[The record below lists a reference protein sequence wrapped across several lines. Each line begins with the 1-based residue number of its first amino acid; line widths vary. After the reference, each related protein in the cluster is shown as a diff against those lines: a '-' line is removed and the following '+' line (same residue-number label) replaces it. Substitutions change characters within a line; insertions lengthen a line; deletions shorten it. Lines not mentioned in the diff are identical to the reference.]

1 MVSFAIL
8 HYHSYTYMK
17 RHFTFTDGT
26 SNKFW
31 QIETHKNVFT
41 VTYGRIGNA
50 GQSQTKAFADAATC
64 QKEAE
69 KLIREKTNKGYVEE
83 GQANSTPT
91 VPRSTKSSESTQTI
105 EEMLARYDEIV
116 KNEALDQLLPFLQSV
131 EKQHYEGLKK
141 HIQEI
146 ENNWREWQIKLSLSD
161 NKHETYKPILLLPMI
176 VSANKRDLDR
186 WGRLLPIF
194 SNMDNEIFFSVIKWA
209 KPNWIIQY
217 IKNSL
222 SNRIYYQSLD
232 YYSLRKLEDANLIDY
247 DEEIFA
253 RGLGGHYWGQY
264 AWGSRME
271 AMAQRA
277 IKISQDKTAVERD
290 VPLLFK
296 FQNSLIGAEC
306 NDTNNNNEVFSI
318 HWWEFLFKRLID
330 DKKISRN
337 WLLEQFL
344 STQLRDW
351 PVNFLTHFQE
361 LLLIFQPTKSE
372 LVTHQSLIFQILA
385 SSEKRV
391 VNFAIELL
399 KTIHEQ
405 PEFDTAQMLS
415 NLAPVLARSDS
426 KTSLKTLLS
435 ILEKLLKTQPEHTA
449 QISLLLVNVFNTND
463 LTLQERAAKLIA
475 KYANPADTTL
485 CDQLQL
491 YRSQLLG
498 NVPQLL
504 SAFLEQ
510 TPEVT
515 TEHERYAYRTPTFT
529 LLREE
534 NRVKMPQ
541 NWEELLFLIGDF
553 ISDGT
558 PLKAEIILNSI
569 VLLKPTFPKDWRGQF
584 KVYYKKMEYDYYA
597 IYRQL
602 KPFLLAWYKE
612 DLRTKME
619 IEHGFNEL
627 CLTESFTV
635 NIITKIQQNYQK
647 NTLLPLLSLPTH
659 EPHWIEPLTL
669 IKRMISHNTAQEE
682 ITTEDLALALARVVR
697 EKTEEAIDLC
707 EQLLPWQA
715 DLLRYVLGAS
725 DSISFPQ
732 RSGLWKFVLGEKDE
746 NERTHSL
753 WAVAAR
759 SRFPEK
765 TFEEFQNT
773 TIADL
778 PNVSVP
784 LRLNVK
790 MANVKRQLYSW
801 SPELSECR
809 ELTVSLNDNNK
820 LHLWNLYSLDLFEK
834 IKKGGDYWELHRL
847 SYIKPVVW
855 IALTPN
861 YTESLYTNILKY
873 IAYKA
878 DVNKSYIFTPV
889 CQHFLQDGFI
899 FREMSLWT
907 LAAILLNQKRED
919 RALAAEVL
927 MHHIERQSLPLEAL
941 GQKLGY
947 LLAEEYGPVAR
958 LTESLELVKD
968 ISPLHNDALRQLI
981 EHILQSMLNGETSAV
996 PKNTKKLLEIY
1007 VDVLVKTQTTP
1018 SANTRTLLQPYQSVS
1033 SLKTIVK
1040 TILEK

>member
-1 MVSFAIL
+1 
-8 HYHSYTYMK
+8 MK
-17 RHFTFTDGT
+17 RHFTFSDDV

-31 QIETHKNVFT
+31 QIETQENAFT
-41 VTYGRIGNA
+41 VTYGRIGSA
-50 GQSQTKAFADAATC
+50 GQSQTKAFADATTC

-91 VPRSTKSSESTQTI
+91 VPRSSKSSESTQTI
-105 EEMLARYDEIV
+105 EEVLAGYDEIV

-161 NKHETYKPILLLPMI
+161 NKHETYKPILLLPII
-176 VSANKRDLDR
+176 VTANKRDLDR

-318 HWWEFLFKRLID
+318 HWWEFLFKRLIE
-330 DKKISRN
+330 DKKVNRDWVI
-337 WLLEQFL
+337 EQFI
-344 STQLRDW
+344 STQLNNW
-351 PVNFLTHFQE
+351 PINFLTYLQ
-361 LLLIFQPTKSE
+361 LLFSSLHPTKKE
-372 LVTHQSLIFQILA
+372 LVNYQHLIPQLLT

-391 VNFAIELL
+391 VSFAIELL

-405 PEFDTAQMLS
+405 PEFDTAQMLP

-426 KTSLKTLLS
+426 KTSLKTLLG
-435 ILEKLLKTQPEHTA
+435 ILEKLLKTQPEHTE

-463 LTLQERAAKLIA
+463 LALQERTAKIIA
-475 KYANPADTTL
+475 KYAKSTDTAL
-485 CDQLQL
+485 LNQLQL
-491 YRSQLLG
+491 YRPQLLG

-504 SAFLEQ
+504 STFFEQ
-510 TPEVT
+510 TLEAPAQQENYV
-515 TEHERYAYRTPTFT
+515 YRIPTFT

-541 NWEELLFLIGDF
+541 NWEELLFMIGDF

-569 VLLKPTFPKDWRGQF
+569 VLLKPNFPKDWKKQL
-584 KVYYKKMEYDYYA
+584 KVYYKKLENTYYENSYRFVSIFLKEWYESDLNVISSSNSNSLRYNYDILLVAKRGIEYAKKKYLSNS
-597 IYRQL
+597 R
-602 KPFLLAWYKE
+602 
-612 DLRTKME
+612 
-619 IEHGFNEL
+619 
-627 CLTESFTV
+627 
-635 NIITKIQQNYQK
+635 
-647 NTLLPLLSLPTH
+647 LPVLSLCTH
-659 EPHWIEPLTL
+659 APQWIDPVIL
-669 IKRMISHNTAQEE
+669 IKRIKDYLDCNEHIDNL
-682 ITTEDLALALARVVR
+682 DLAIAFSRMVR
-697 EKTEEAIDLC
+697 ENIEVAIELC
-707 EQLLPWQA
+707 GTIPEKYALLI
-715 DLLRYVLGAS
+715 RYYLGAS
-725 DSISFPQ
+725 NEIHLPKKEVIKDFFLDQTEEINNEEILWSIIARNRFPDQ
-732 RSGLWKFVLGEKDE
+732 DFVELEKISVSE
-746 NERTHSL
+746 LPNIKSPFKPNVNVVLQKIQERT
-753 WAVAAR
+753 WDNR
-759 SRFPEK
+759 NKIDGSREISIDFSSVR
-765 TFEEFQNT
+765 NT
-773 TIADL
+773 PITAL
-778 PNVSVP
+778 F
-784 LRLNVK
+784 
-790 MANVKRQLYSW
+790 
-801 SPELSECR
+801 
-809 ELTVSLNDNNK
+809 
-820 LHLWNLYSLDLFEK
+820 SLDLNEK
-834 IKKGGDYWELHRL
+834 PSWIHKRL
-847 SYIKPVVW
+847 GFPQIDFWFSIIPRYPEPIFSNV
-855 IALTPN
+855 
-861 YTESLYTNILKY
+861 LKY
-873 IAYKA
+873 TLNISSNGDFQVLLQA
-878 DVNKSYIFTPV
+878 

-927 MHHIERQSLPLEAL
+927 MHHIERQSLPLEEL

-958 LTESLELVKD
+958 LTEGLELVKD

-981 EHILQSMLNGETSAV
+981 ERILQHILAGEASQP

-1007 VDVLVKTQTTP
+1007 VDVLVKTAHQP
-1018 SANTRTLLQPYQSVS
+1018 SANVVPCLELLQQNA
-1033 SLKTIVK
+1033 SLKPLIK
-1040 TILEK
+1040 KIL